1 MHIIYNSSTTLVL
14 NRKYNM
20 SIADS
25 DKTMQQQKADA
36 TSCDTSVIADSV
48 SDDISPDG
56 KDVVVVQVSTKTED
70 SENMVSN
77 DNNSNPLQDN
87 SINAAIDD
95 NLKKEEID
103 QDDASSIKSEGADEE
118 DALFTN
124 LEKKEEQEE
133 AEHPQ
138 EQPIDAKA
146 APMLLQSAFEKGD
159 VSMDDSA
166 PQGEKKGEFVD
177 EVVSE
182 EHVVHQRVRKICR

>member
-1 MHIIYNSSTTLVL
+1 
-14 NRKYNM
+14 M

-77 DNNSNPLQDN
+77 DNNSNPSQDN

-159 VSMDDSA
+159 VSMDDSG